1 MTPMTTTPPPY
12 RPLGASGL
20 KVAPLWLGTMMF
32 GDQTDA
38 AEAGR
43 IVASAREAGL
53 NGIDTAD
60 VYAKGESERIVGRL
74 IGADRSRWVL
84 ASKVANPMSEEPNDR
99 GSSRRWVMRAIDAS
113 LQRLNTDWIDVYYL
127 HRDDDTTPMEE
138 TLAAMARL
146 IELGKIRYF
155 GLSNFR
161 GWRIAQ
167 MVETAR
173 RMGVPQPIVCQPV
186 YNAMTRGI
194 ETEVLPACAHYGVG
208 VVSYSPLARGVLTGK
223 YQPGAAPEAGT
234 RAARNDRR
242 LMQTEWRPESV
253 SLAQRFKD
261 HAEKRGLSA
270 SHLATAWV
278 LANRHI
284 DGVIAGPRTLAQWT
298 DYLGAIGHV
307 LTAEDEALV
316 DSLVAPGHAST
327 HGWTDPQYPVT
338 GRVPRS
344 GGAPER

>member
-1 MTPMTTTPPPY
+1 MTTTLPAY
-12 RPLGASGL
+12 RSLGASGL

-32 GDQTDA
+32 GDQTDE

-43 IVASAREAGL
+43 IVASAREAGI

-74 IGADRSRWVL
+74 IGADRSRWIL
-84 ASKVANPMSEEPNDR
+84 ASKVANPMSDAPNDR
-99 GSSRRWVMRAIDAS
+99 GSSRRWIMQAIDAS
-113 LQRLNTDWIDVYYL
+113 LQRLATDWIDVYYL
-127 HRDDDTTPMEE
+127 HRDDESTPMEE

-155 GLSNFR
+155 GISNFR
-161 GWRIAQ
+161 GWRIAK

-173 RMGVPQPIVCQPV
+173 RLGVPQPIVCQPV
-186 YNAMTRGI
+186 YNAMSRGI
-194 ETEVLPACAHYGVG
+194 EVEVLPACAHYGVG

-223 YQPGAAPEAGT
+223 YQPGAAPDPGS

-261 HAEKRGLSA
+261 HAETRGLSA
-270 SHLATAWV
+270 SHFATAWV
-278 LANRHI
+278 LNNRLV

-298 DYLGAIGHV
+298 DYLGATTHV
-307 LTAEDEALV
+307 LTAADEAFI
-316 DSLVAPGHAST
+316 DGLVAPGHAST
-327 HGWTDPQYPVT
+327 HGYTDPQYPVT
-338 GRVPRS
+338 GRVPRH
-344 GGAPER
+344 GAGA

>member
-1 MTPMTTTPPPY
+1 MTTTLPPC

-20 KVAPLWLGTMMF
+20 NVAPLWLGTMMF

-74 IGADRSRWVL
+74 IAADRARWVL
-84 ASKVANPMSEEPNDR
+84 ASKVGNPMSEDPNER

-113 LQRLNTDWIDVYYL
+113 LQRLATDWIDVYYL
-127 HRDDDTTPMEE
+127 HRDDATTPMEE

-146 IELGKIRYF
+146 IEVGKIRYF
-155 GLSNFR
+155 GVSNFR
-161 GWRIAQ
+161 AWRIAQ

-173 RMGVPQPIVCQPV
+173 RMGVPQPIVCQPP
-186 YNAMTRGI
+186 YNAMSRGI
-194 ETEVLPACAHYGVG
+194 EVEVLPACAHYGVG

-223 YQPGAAPEAGT
+223 YQPGATPEPGS

-253 SLAQRFKD
+253 ELAQRFKD
-261 HAEKRGLSA
+261 HAEQRGLSA
-270 SHLATAWV
+270 SHFATAWV
-278 LANRHI
+278 LANRRI
-284 DGVIAGPRTLAQWT
+284 DGVIAGPRTLAQWS
-298 DYLGAIGHV
+298 DYLGTLDHV
-307 LTAEDEALV
+307 LSAEDEAFV
-316 DSLVAPGHAST
+316 DTLVAPGHAST
-327 HGWTDPQYPVT
+327 PGWTDPAYPVT
-338 GRVPRS
+338 GRVPR
-344 GGAPER
+344 GGAAP